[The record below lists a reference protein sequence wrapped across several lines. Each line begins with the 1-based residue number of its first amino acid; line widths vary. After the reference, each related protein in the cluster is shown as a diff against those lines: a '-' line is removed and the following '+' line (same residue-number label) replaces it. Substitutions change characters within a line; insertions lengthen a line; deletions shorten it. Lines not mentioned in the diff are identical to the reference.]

1 MRKIVKSAEP
11 VEWTAYRRTPGVGY
25 QAIPELR
32 QSLLEEQG
40 YICAYCMRRIPHR
53 DNNSS
58 ENCRIDH
65 ILSRKRHDDL
75 KFSYQN
81 MIACCP
87 GAINQEF
94 HCDKLKGEND
104 ITFDLSDDSFIHT
117 LSYQSKSG
125 EIKSSNKDYQ
135 EEINDLLNLNHS
147 LIRKNRQ
154 QTLQGVITRL
164 GQRTWKVSDI
174 RKTIENWDNNDN
186 EGRYKPY
193 NGIVLWYLKKKIN
206 HRK

>member
-1 MRKIVKSAEP
+1 
-11 VEWTAYRRTPGVGY
+11 
-25 QAIPELR
+25 
-32 QSLLEEQG
+32 
-40 YICAYCMRRIPHR
+40 MRRIPHR

-174 RKTIENWDNNDN
+174 RKTIENWDNKDN